1 MKKLILALIFTMLCA
16 CSTNQKWNAS
26 DLKVAD
32 ELISPENIVM
42 DLIDQTKET
51 LTVRFTNNDNENW
64 MYGEHFSIQVLLNNN
79 WYVVPLKETYGFI
92 GIGYILEPNSNVEK
106 TYKLSIFNELPKGN
120 YRIVVDGLNAEFE
133 VK

>member
-1 MKKLILALIFTMLCA
+1 MKGIKSMKKLILALIFTMLCA

-92 GIGYILEPNSNVEK
+92 ALQFY
-106 TYKLSIFNELPKGN
+106 
-120 YRIVVDGLNAEFE
+120 D
-133 VK
+133 VKNTVP